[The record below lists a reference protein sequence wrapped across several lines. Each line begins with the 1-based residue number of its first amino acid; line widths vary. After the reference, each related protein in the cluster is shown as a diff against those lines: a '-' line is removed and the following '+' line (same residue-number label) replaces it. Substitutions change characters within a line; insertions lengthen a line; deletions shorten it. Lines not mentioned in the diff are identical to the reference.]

1 MKNVKSPY
9 HLAMDILNPA
19 TVNSLLNDAFQTFD
33 NQITNKYFTPRYQWS
48 KTALAYELQLDLP
61 GMTKENVNVSIEN
74 QELAVSG
81 ERKKLELVEG
91 QELLSTSIP
100 YGHFHLK
107 FTMPL
112 KADTSAA
119 KASFENG
126 VLQLHIPISEK
137 AQKQIIEIK

>member
-1 MKNVKSPY
+1 
-9 HLAMDILNPA
+9 
-19 TVNSLLNDAFQTFD
+19 
-33 NQITNKYFTPRYQWS
+33 
-48 KTALAYELQLDLP
+48 
-61 GMTKENVNVSIEN
+61 MTKENVNVSIEN

-112 KADTSAA
+112 QADTSAA